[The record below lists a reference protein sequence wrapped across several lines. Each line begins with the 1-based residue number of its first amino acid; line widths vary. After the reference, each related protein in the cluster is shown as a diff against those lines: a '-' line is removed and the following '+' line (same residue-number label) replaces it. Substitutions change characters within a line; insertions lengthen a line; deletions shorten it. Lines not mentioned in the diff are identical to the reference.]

1 MRRPRHIVLTLC
13 HGQDASHVPSHLDYL
28 IGAGRPATSIDRG
41 RVDTAL
47 RLGGNFRT
55 VGVYAAAASLGR
67 AAEQNQ
73 RWSDAEHETGLART
87 YKVELADAGSEERVL
102 DALRALPNVESAA
115 PQTYAVAPVTA
126 AAPPRPEQ
134 ALSEAAWAPHERVH
148 APEAHKLEAGDE
160 RVTVGLVDTGVA
172 IGHPELQRKL
182 LAGYDT
188 VDIGVGE
195 TPEGMRLV
203 GDSRGDDFT
212 PSDCVGHGTHV
223 AGIVGATGWEL
234 PPGIAGLS
242 LLLPLRVLA
251 AAIARGAERPAGV
264 GALPDISSG
273 LKVAID
279 LGARVLNLSFGTAE
293 SDVDPHGPRPHA
305 DVVSYAERFG
315 CVLVAASG
323 NSGRA
328 ERYYPA
334 ALPAVI
340 AVGSVDETGGRSHF
354 STYGDHVALSAPGE
368 HIVSSGLVGLR
379 SGSGTSYAAPFVTGA
394 AALAVAH
401 ARRRGRDLTPAQVRE
416 LLVSTVT
423 PLPGGSSPETG
434 AGLLNVA
441 AALRRLDEEAA
452 A

>member
-1 MRRPRHIVLTLC
+1 MSRPRHIVLTLS
-13 HGQDASHVPSHLDYL
+13 HGEAASHVPSHLDYL
-28 IGAGRPATSIDRG
+28 IGAARPATYVDGGPIDA
-41 RVDTAL
+41 AL
-47 RLGGNFRT
+47 ALGGGFRT
-55 VGVYAAAASLGR
+55 VGVYGAAASLGR

-73 RWSDAEHETGLART
+73 RWSDAEHETGLARC
-87 YKVELADAGSEERVL
+87 YKVELAEAGSEGRVL

-115 PQTYAVAPVTA
+115 RQTYAIAPVAATA
-126 AAPPRPEQ
+126 PSPAKGLADN
-134 ALSEAAWAPHERVH
+134 AWAPHERVH
-148 APEAHKLEAGDE
+148 APEAHKLEPGDE
-160 RVTVGLVDTGVA
+160 RVTVGLVDTGVS

-212 PSDCVGHGTHV
+212 PADCVGHGTHV

-234 PPGIAGLS
+234 PPGVAGLS
-242 LLLPLRVLA
+242 LLLPVRVLA
-251 AAIARGAERPAGV
+251 GAIARGAQRPAGV
-264 GALPDISSG
+264 GALPDISAG

-293 SDVDPHGPRPHA
+293 SDVDPDGPRPHA
-305 DVVSYAERFG
+305 DVVAYARRLG

-334 ALPAVI
+334 ALPEVI

-368 HIVSSGLVGLR
+368 HIVSSGLQGVR
-379 SGSGTSYAAPFVTGA
+379 AGSGTSYAAPFVTGA
-394 AALAVAH
+394 AALAIAH
-401 ARRRGRDLTPAQVRE
+401 ARRRGRDLTPEQVRE

-441 AALRRLDEEAA
+441 AALHRLDEEAA